1 MGKRTIAAAA
11 AMVFAAGFSLS
22 ANAQTKAVK
31 VQSTWPAS
39 ITLQDHLRI
48 LADRVDKLTSG
59 SVKIEALAAG
69 QIVPPFEVLDAT
81 NKKVLDGFHAIS
93 YYWVGKSP
101 AAALFAGPPGGP
113 FGMDHM
119 DFLGWLY
126 VGGGLEM
133 WRDFYQ
139 NDLKL
144 NVTVWPAHP
153 SSPQALG
160 WFKKPLKSVA
170 DFKGMKC
177 RQTGLNAE
185 VYAKLGQSVVNM
197 AGGEIVPAAQRGVI
211 DCAEWVGGVED
222 LRLGLPGVFRYHYT
236 PGMHENNSIGEFGLN
251 LDVWKSFTPQQQEAV
266 NSAIKDTFITW
277 ITQWQKQNA
286 DAIEEM
292 INKHGAQILRT
303 PPDILLASLK
313 AWDEVAAEH
322 SAKNATF
329 KKVYDSQRAYAAK
342 VVPAKRH
349 MFPPYSFAA
358 NYYWPQTAT
367 ARKAGGEELSGAG
380 TRAATGVIVCGGYHA
395 ASVASGPGYRAKPR
409 GGFCSWSGRVRMMA
423 TGREC
428 RRVRRRPVCWQ
439 RSKPTTWHEPFA
451 AVRRASAVSKC
462 HVPHVNSAIG
472 ARAVGA
478 APPRD
483 STP

>member
-1 MGKRTIAAAA
+1 MQKRIIAAAIIGA
-11 AMVFAAGFSLS
+11 AFAATAG
-22 ANAQTKAVK
+22 AQTQATKTLK
-31 VQSTWPAS
+31 MQSSWPAS
-39 ITLQDHLRI
+39 NTLQEHFKMFGE
-48 LADRVDKLTSG
+48 RVDKLTQG
-59 SVKIEALAAG
+59 GIKIEAMPAG
-69 QIVPPFEVLDAT
+69 QIVPAFEVLDAT
-81 NKKVLDGFHAIS
+81 NKKVLDGWHSIS
-93 YYWVGKSP
+93 YYWVGKNP

-119 DFLGWLY
+119 DWLGWLY

-144 NVTVWPAHP
+144 NVIVWPAHP

-222 LRLGLPGVFRYHYT
+222 LRLGLYQVFKYHYT
-236 PGMHENNSIGEFGLN
+236 PGMHENNSVGELGFN
-251 LDVWKSFTPQQQEAV
+251 LDVWKTFTPAQQDAV
-266 NSAIKDTFITW
+266 NSAVKDTFITW
-277 ITQWQKQNA
+277 LTKWQKDNA

-292 INKHGAQILRT
+292 IKKHGVRILRT

-313 AWDEVAAEH
+313 AWDEVAAEN
-322 SAKNATF
+322 SAKSATF
-329 KKVYDSQRAYAAK
+329 KKVYESQRAYAAK
-342 VVPAKRH
+342 VVPAKRY

-358 NYYWPQTAT
+358 NYYWPQEGAP
-367 ARKAGGEELSGAG
+367 AGDKKGA
-380 TRAATGVIVCGGYHA
+380 
-395 ASVASGPGYRAKPR
+395 KK
-409 GGFCSWSGRVRMMA
+409 
-423 TGREC
+423 
-428 RRVRRRPVCWQ
+428 Q
-439 RSKPTTWHEPFA
+439 
-451 AVRRASAVSKC
+451 
-462 HVPHVNSAIG
+462 
-472 ARAVGA
+472 
-478 APPRD
+478 
-483 STP
+483 